1 MKIFFEEKESLMVKQ
16 FYDKE
21 ELVRCAN
28 GELFS
33 PESGKLPLDEMLL
46 IDRITE
52 ITVDGGK
59 YGKGYIVAEYDINP
73 DLWFFKVH
81 FKDDPV
87 MPGSLGFDALLQL
100 TGFFLVWSGIKGKG
114 RALGC
119 DKLQFRGQVL
129 PTHKKVKYVIDI
141 KRVIQMKLVM
151 IIADG
156 ALFVDDEEI
165 YTVENIRVGVF

>member
-1 MKIFFEEKESLMVKQ
+1 MVKS
-16 FYDKE
+16 FYTKE
-21 ELVRCAN
+21 ELIKCAN

-46 IDRITE
+46 VDRITV
-52 ITVDGGK
+52 INNNGGK
-59 YGKGYIVAEYDINP
+59 YGNGQIVAEFDINP
-73 DLWFFKVH
+73 DLWFFGVH

-100 TGFFLVWSGIKGKG
+100 TGFYLVWSGIKGKG

-129 PTHKKVKYVIDI
+129 PSHKVVKYVVDI
-141 KRVIQMKLVM
+141 KRIMQMKLVM
-151 IIADG
+151 VIADG
-156 ALFVDDEEI
+156 TLFVDDEEI
-165 YTVENIRVGVF
+165 YTVENMRVGVFN